1 MTRNIIIFDFE
12 VFKFDTLLGTI
23 ILRDDNAE
31 IFQTWNLNDIRKFYE
46 TNKDAI
52 WVGHNNSMYDNLIL
66 QEVVRGKSSRDIKRK
81 SDELIQ
87 HSRKSYLDINLYWY
101 DLMAQHM
108 IGLKTV
114 ECAVGKDISTSE
126 VDFNLNRPLTDEEK
140 AKTESYNRDDLS
152 QTLDDFYNTLSEF
165 TLRLDIMNEFK
176 LPLDALHATG
186 TQVAEMVLHAE
197 KIEGIEDWYLA
208 PQIYST
214 LQVKN
219 QQVLDFYLHED
230 FRRAS
235 GDPKRNL
242 AISIGGTPHKLGA
255 GGIHG
260 AIKNYHTDWAYYFDV
275 SGYYNLV
282 MINYDLL
289 PRSIPDEY
297 KQFYAYMYHE
307 QLKLKKTDPNK
318 RWVYKIILLSVFG
331 AMTNPYCK
339 FYDPNR
345 GTLVTMVGQ
354 MFLVDLLEK
363 LEGKATIIQSNTD
376 GVIAK
381 ALPGVS
387 EEELRAIIDEWQTR
401 TGFVLKLEKV
411 YDIHQRDVNNY
422 VYRTEDGKI
431 KTLGEVFKHYDAWEN
446 PFYEDSYRAKEPIII
461 EHAVVDYFMKH
472 KLPEETIE
480 ENKRTLRMFQFICK
494 KNTYDYLSI
503 EKQNLQT
510 GEVKSEILGNV
521 CRAFTYNNKD
531 VKQTIF
537 KHKASSRAPKS
548 TLQNVPDNVFVYNKE
563 ILSDEAIDKLI
574 PQIDFSYY
582 VNRSYERI
590 AEFITMSKVKKIV

>member
-1 MTRNIIIFDFE
+1 MRRNIIIFDFE
-12 VFKFDTLLGTI
+12 VFKYDTLLGAI
-23 ILRDDNAE
+23 VLRDDDSE
-31 IFQTWNLNDIRKFYE
+31 IFQTWNLAEMRKFYE
-46 TNKDAI
+46 ENTQSI
-52 WVGHNNSMYDNLIL
+52 WVGHNSQFYDNLIL
-66 QEVVRGKSSRDIKRK
+66 QEVVRGKSSPDIKWK
-81 SDELIQ
+81 SDQIINNE
-87 HSRKSYLDINLYWY
+87 RRSYLDINLYWY

-126 VDFNLNRPLTDEEK
+126 VDFSTPRPLTVEERL
-140 AKTESYNRDDLS
+140 KTESYNRDDLE

-165 TLRLDIMNEFK
+165 TLRLDIINEFK

-186 TQVAEMVLHAE
+186 TQIAEMVLHAK

-208 PQIYST
+208 PQIYPT

-219 QQVLDFYLHED
+219 QQVLDFYLNED
-230 FRRAS
+230 FRK
-235 GDPKRNL
+235 GKNL
-242 AISIGGTPHKLGA
+242 ALDICGTPHKLGA

-260 AIKNYHTDWAYYFDV
+260 AIKKYHTDWAYYFDV

-297 KQFYAYMYHE
+297 KAFYKYMYHE

-331 AMTNPYCK
+331 AMTNQWCK

-381 ALPGVS
+381 ALPGVEES
-387 EEELRAIIDEWQTR
+387 EIKMIIDEWQTR

-461 EHAVVDYFMKH
+461 EYAVVDYFMNNR
-472 KLPEETIE
+472 LPEETIE
-480 ENKRTLRMFQFICK
+480 KYKRNLRMFQFICR
-494 KNTYDYLSI
+494 KNTYDWIDI
-503 EKQNLQT
+503 EKLDLQT
-510 GEVKSEILGNV
+510 NELKVERLGSL
-521 CRAFTYNNKD
+521 CRAFAYNNKN
-531 VKQTIF
+531 VKWTIY
-537 KHKASSRAPKS
+537 KHKPSNRAPKS
-548 TLQNVPDNVFVYNKE
+548 TLQNVPDNVFVHNNE
-563 ILSDEAIDKLI
+563 ILSDKTVDKLM
-574 PQIDFSYY
+574 QDIDYDYY
-582 VNRSYERI
+582 INRSYQRI
-590 AEFITMSKVKKIV
+590 QEFFNLKQVKKLV

>member
-1 MTRNIIIFDFE
+1 MRRKIIIFDFE
-12 VFKFDTLLGTI
+12 VFKYDTLLGAI
-23 ILRDDNAE
+23 VLSDNDAE
-31 IFQTWNLNDIRKFYE
+31 IFQSWNLAEIREFYE
-46 TNKDAI
+46 KNVQSI
-52 WVGHNNSMYDNLIL
+52 WVGHNNSTYDNLIL
-66 QEVVRGKSSRDIKRK
+66 QEVVRGKSSPDIKRK
-81 SDELIQ
+81 SDQIINNE
-87 HSRKSYLDINLYWY
+87 RKSYLDINLNWY

-126 VDFNLNRPLTDEEK
+126 VDFTLNRPLTDKEK
-140 AKTESYNRDDLS
+140 AKTESYNRDDLD
-152 QTLDDFYNTLSEF
+152 QTLDNFYNTLSEF
-165 TLRLDIMNEFK
+165 TLRLDIINEFK

-197 KIEGIEDWYLA
+197 KIDGIEDWYVPPTLY
-208 PQIYST
+208 PT

-219 QQVLDFYLHED
+219 QQVLDFYLNED
-230 FRRAS
+230 FRK
-235 GDPKRNL
+235 GKNL
-242 AISIGGTPHKLGA
+242 ALDICGTPHKLGA

-260 AIKNYHTDWAYYFDV
+260 AIKKYHTDWAYYFDV

-297 KQFYAYMYHE
+297 KEFYTYMYHE

-318 RWVYKIILLSVFG
+318 RWVYKVILLSVFG
-331 AMTNPYCK
+331 AMTNQWCK

-363 LEGKATIIQSNTD
+363 LDGKATIIQSNTD
-376 GVIAK
+376 GIIAK
-381 ALPGVS
+381 ALPGV
-387 EEELRAIIDEWQTR
+387 EETEMRAIIDEWQNR

-461 EHAVVDYFMKH
+461 EHAVVDYFMNDR
-472 KLPEETIE
+472 LPEETIE
-480 ENKRTLRMFQFICK
+480 MHKRQLRMFQFICK
-494 KNTYDYLSI
+494 KNTYDWIDI
-503 EKQNLQT
+503 EKLDLCTN
-510 GEVKSEILGNV
+510 EMIVEHLGSV
-521 CRAFTYNNKD
+521 CRAFAYNNPD
-531 VKQTIF
+531 VRWTIY
-537 KHKASSRAPKS
+537 KHKLNSRAPKS
-548 TLQNVPDNVFVYNKE
+548 TLQNVPDNVFVHNTE
-563 ILSDEAIDKLI
+563 ILSESAVNAAMQHIDY
-574 PQIDFSYY
+574 DYY
-582 VNRSYERI
+582 VHRSYQRI
-590 AEFITMSKVKKIV
+590 QEFIEMKQVKKIL